1 MGCLKTGA
9 HIKIKPYDVWAVC
22 DAFAEEGVFIF
33 RISRVSSKPLRDYQ
47 HFAVYDWT
55 NWFDQNTDHVST
67 MIARYDQVHSFAP
80 DGEPL

>member
-1 MGCLKTGA
+1 MSCLKTGA
-9 HIKIKPYDVWAVC
+9 HIKLIPYKMWAVC

-33 RISRVSSKPLRDYQ
+33 RISWVANAPLRDRK
-47 HFAVYDWT
+47 HFTVLDWT